1 VRLQA
6 SFLMRSLTTLWP
18 RCYREAM
25 NTSSESRRPNRLT
38 HETSPYLLQHASNP
52 VDWYPWGPEA
62 LQASKA
68 QNRPI
73 LLSVG
78 YSACHWC
85 HVMERESFENEAIA
99 SLMNRHFVC
108 IKVDRE
114 ERPELDEIYMQA
126 TVTLNHGQGGW
137 PMTVFLTP
145 DQEPFFAGT
154 YFPPDDRWGRPGFPS
169 LLKKIAEAW
178 EKDPAGLMSQAHQLT
193 ERLKN
198 ELKAV
203 SPVSVSISVL
213 DEAVTQ
219 FREDFDERHGGF
231 GGAPK
236 FPPSAGLSLLLRCY
250 RRTGESRTLQ
260 MVTRTLDAM
269 AAGGIYD
276 HIGGGF
282 ARYST
287 DERWLVPHF
296 EKMLYDN
303 ALLARTYLEAYQVTK
318 QASYRQVT
326 TEVLDYILREMTDP
340 AGGFYSATDADSE
353 GVEGKFF
360 VWTPAE
366 IQSVLQNAEDTRR
379 FCACYDISEQGN
391 WEHRSIPNR
400 LRPIEAVA
408 KELNL
413 TIDEL
418 HETIQR
424 VRPLL
429 YRARRERVPPG
440 LDDKI
445 ITAWNGMM
453 ISAMAEAGRVLGA
466 RRYIDGAM
474 RAADFLLLVHR
485 TSEGTLL
492 RTSRQGRAHLD
503 GVLEDYAYLAE
514 GLIDLYEA
522 SGQER
527 YLTAAL
533 QCGERMVESFR
544 DEDQGGFY
552 TTAKTHE
559 VLIIRAREGADGATP
574 SGNAVAV
581 SALARL
587 SFHYDRPDLR
597 EAAVEGIRAYGR
609 QMARHPRA
617 FAKSL
622 AVVDLLAEGPIE
634 LALVGAPNDPGFEA
648 LQFAVR
654 EVFLPH
660 RVIASGDG
668 ASLSSGHPLLA
679 GKGLVAGKAALYIC
693 RNFSCQRP
701 LTDPLEVAE
710 ALLSALRRTD
720 QTTKQTLLQGAA
732 LPGSASPEGTARYAA
747 RVVSQSRHDSRM
759 GHGYGRFGNSGL
771 TTSRLGFGTYRVDTR
786 EPEHRDAFKKALR
799 EGVNLIDTS
808 TNYMDGDSERLVGT
822 VLREM
827 IKSGELTREEVI
839 VVSKIG
845 YVQGDNLKQAEA
857 REQAGRP
864 YPDMVKYGEG
874 IWHCIHPEYLADQ
887 LTLSLDRL
895 GLATLDVCLLHNPE
909 YFLSEAAHHEGGDLA
924 ATRETFYR
932 RIERA
937 FAYFESQ
944 VATGRIRSYGVS
956 SNTVTAD
963 PSDSEAI
970 SLSRICDAARAAATS
985 QRQDRH
991 HFAVLQCPMNLYEAG
1006 AQLRPNTGVGQHETV
1021 LEVAQREGV
1030 AVLVNRP
1037 LNAMPTK
1044 KSGVLR
1050 LAEFPIEG
1058 DPVDFD
1064 RQCQTVATLEE
1075 EYRKTIAPT
1084 LPHSGQGMA
1093 PADFFPWAVEL
1104 TRVRPQLQG
1113 LEHWEQIEHQMI
1125 APHVNQV
1132 MQALSRQLTGTAA
1145 EQWEAWRDRYIPQL
1159 LTLLRGLRREATERS
1174 RAKTASVAAAL
1185 DPLLPEARRKE
1196 SLSRKALWVLAS
1208 TPGVTS
1214 VLNGMRSSA
1223 YVDDSME
1230 ILQWPAV
1237 SEVGRIYDTMT
1248 KVWK

>member
-1 VRLQA
+1 
-6 SFLMRSLTTLWP
+6 
-18 RCYREAM
+18 
-25 NTSSESRRPNRLT
+25 
-38 HETSPYLLQHASNP
+38 
-52 VDWYPWGPEA
+52 
-62 LQASKA
+62 
-68 QNRPI
+68 
-73 LLSVG
+73 
-78 YSACHWC
+78 
-85 HVMERESFENEAIA
+85 MERESFENEAIA

-114 ERPELDEIYMQA
+114 ERPDLDEIYMQA

-178 EKDPAGLMSQAHQLT
+178 EKDSAGLKSQARQLT

-203 SPVSVSISVL
+203 SPVSVSVSVL

-231 GGAPK
+231 GSAPK
-236 FPPSAGLSLLLRCY
+236 FPPSAGLALLLRCY

-269 AAGGIYD
+269 ADGGIYD

-360 VWTPAE
+360 VWTPTE

-379 FCACYDISEQGN
+379 FCACYDITDHGN

-400 LRPIEAVA
+400 LHPLETVA

-413 TIDEL
+413 TVDEL
-418 HETIQR
+418 YETIHR

-429 YRARRERVPPG
+429 YRARQERVPPG

-445 ITAWNGMM
+445 ITAWNGMV
-453 ISAMAEAGRVLGA
+453 ISAMAEAGRVLGIS
-466 RRYIDGAM
+466 RYIDGAM

-485 TSEGTLL
+485 TSQGTLL

-522 SGQER
+522 SGQEQ

-533 QCGERMVESFR
+533 QFGARMVESFR

-559 VLIIRAREGADGATP
+559 ALIIRAREGADGATP

-587 SFHYDRPDLR
+587 SFHYDRQDLR
-597 EAAVEGIRAYGR
+597 EAAIGGIRAYGR
-609 QMARHPRA
+609 QMVRYPRA

-622 AVVDLLAEGPIE
+622 AVVDLLAEGPTE
-634 LALVGAPNDPGFEA
+634 LAFVGASNDPRLEA
-648 LQFAVR
+648 LQLAVR
-654 EVFLPH
+654 GVFLPH
-660 RVIASGDG
+660 RVIASSDG
-668 ASLSSGHPLLA
+668 TGSPSNHPLLA
-679 GKGLVAGKAALYIC
+679 GKGLVEGKAALYIC

-710 ALLSALRRTD
+710 ALLSASRRTD
-720 QTTKQTLLQGAA
+720 QTTRQTLLQGTA

-747 RVVSQSRHDSRM
+747 RIVSQSRHDSRM
-759 GHGYGRFGNSGL
+759 EHGYSPFGNRGL

-786 EPEHRDAFKKALR
+786 EPEHREALKKALR

-808 TNYMDGDSERLVGT
+808 TNYMDGDSERLVGA
-822 VLREM
+822 VLSEL
-827 IKSGELTREEVI
+827 IKNGELAREEVI

-845 YVQGDNLKQAEA
+845 YVQGHNLKQAEA

-909 YFLSEAAHHEGGDLA
+909 YFLSESAHHEGGDLA
-924 ATRETFYR
+924 VARDDFYR
-932 RIERA
+932 RIEEA
-937 FAYFESQ
+937 FTFFESQ
-944 VATGRIRSYGVS
+944 VATGRIHYYGVS

-963 PSDSEAI
+963 PSNAEAT
-970 SLSRICDAARAAATS
+970 SLSRMCEAARAAAAS
-985 QRQDRH
+985 QGMDRH
-991 HFAVLQCPMNLYEAG
+991 HFTVLQCPMNLYEAG
-1006 AQLRPNTGVGQHETV
+1006 ALVTPNTGVDQHETV
-1021 LEVAQREGV
+1021 LEAAQREGI

-1037 LNAMPTK
+1037 LNTMPTK

-1050 LAEFPIEG
+1050 LADFPLEG
-1058 DPVDFD
+1058 DPVNFD

-1075 EYRKTIAPT
+1075 EYRKTIAPA
-1084 LPHSGQGMA
+1084 LQDIGQGMA
-1093 PADFFPWAVEL
+1093 PADFFTWAAEL

-1132 MQALSRQLTGTAA
+1132 MQALSRHLTGTAA
-1145 EQWEAWRDRYIPQL
+1145 EQWEAWRDRYVPQL
-1159 LTLLRGLRREATERS
+1159 LILLRGLRREATERS
-1174 RAKTASVAAAL
+1174 RAKTASVSAAL
-1185 DPLLPEARRKE
+1185 DPLLPETRRKE

-1214 VLNGMRSSA
+1214 VLNGMRSRD
-1223 YVDDSME
+1223 YVKDSLA
-1230 ILQWPAV
+1230 ILRWEAVPAV
-1237 SEVGRIYDTMT
+1237 RLLYEGVRPR
-1248 KVWK
+1248 

>member
-1 VRLQA
+1 MLTP
-6 SFLMRSLTTLWP
+6 SKSSRS
-18 RCYREAM
+18 
-25 NTSSESRRPNRLT
+25 NRLI

-62 LQASKA
+62 LRISKTN
-68 QNRPI
+68 NRPI

-99 SLMNRHFVC
+99 ALMNRHFVC

-114 ERPELDEIYMQA
+114 ERPDLDEIYMQA
-126 TVTLNHGQGGW
+126 TVSLNQGQGGW

-169 LLKKIAEAW
+169 LLKKVADAW
-178 EKDPAGLMSQAHQLT
+178 EQDAAGLRNQARQLT

-203 SPVSVSISVL
+203 SPVSVSVSLL

-219 FREDFDERHGGF
+219 FREHFDERHGGF
-231 GGAPK
+231 GSAPK

-250 RRTGESRTLQ
+250 RRTGDSRTLQ

-318 QASYRQVT
+318 QSSYRQVT
-326 TEVLDYILREMTDP
+326 TDVLDYILREMADP
-340 AGGFYSATDADSE
+340 TGGFYSATDADSE
-353 GVEGKFF
+353 GIEGKFF

-366 IQSVLQNAEDTRR
+366 IQTVLQNTEDSRR
-379 FCACYDISEQGN
+379 FCACYDITDPGN
-391 WEHRSIPNR
+391 WEHHSIPNR
-400 LRPIEAVA
+400 LRPIETIA

-418 HETIQR
+418 YETVHR

-429 YRARRERVPPG
+429 YRARQGRISPA

-453 ISAMAEAGRVLGA
+453 ISAMAEAGRVLGLA
-466 RRYIDGAM
+466 RYIDGAK
-474 RAADFLLLVHR
+474 RAADFLLRVHR
-485 TSEGTLL
+485 TSDGSLL

-503 GVLEDYAYLAE
+503 GVLEDYACLAE

-522 SGQER
+522 CGQER

-533 QCGERMVESFR
+533 QLGERMVGSFR
-544 DEDQGGFY
+544 DEDHGGFY

-559 VLIIRAREGADGATP
+559 TLIIRAREGADGATP

-587 SFHYDRPDLR
+587 SFHYDRHDLR
-597 EAAVEGIRAYGR
+597 EAATGGIRAYGR
-609 QMARHPRA
+609 PMTRYPRA

-622 AVVDLLAEGPIE
+622 AVVDLLTEGPIE
-634 LALVGAPNDPGFEA
+634 LAFVGAPGDPGLEA
-648 LQFAVR
+648 LQLAVR

-660 RVIASGDG
+660 RVIASSDG
-668 ASLSSGHPLLA
+668 TSMSSGHPLLA
-679 GKGLVAGKAALYIC
+679 GKGLLQGQSALYIC

-701 LTDPLEVAE
+701 LTDPREVAE
-710 ALLSALRRTD
+710 ALLATARRTNR
-720 QTTKQTLLQGAA
+720 TTQQTLLQGATLSGA
-732 LPGSASPEGTARYAA
+732 ASPEGTARYAA
-747 RVVSQSRHDSRM
+747 RIVTQSRHVGHM
-759 GHGYGRFGNSGL
+759 EHGYSRFGNSAL

-786 EPEHRDAFKKALR
+786 DIEHRDALKKALR

-808 TNYMDGDSERLVGT
+808 TNYMDGDSEQLVGA
-822 VLREM
+822 VLGELV
-827 IKSGELTREEVI
+827 KTGELTREEVI

-845 YVQGDNLKQAEA
+845 YVQGNNLKQAEA

-887 LTLSLDRL
+887 LSLSLDRL
-895 GLATLDVCLLHNPE
+895 GLTTLDVCLLHNPE
-909 YFLSEAAHHEGGDLA
+909 YFLSESSHHEGGDLTVA
-924 ATRETFYR
+924 RDTFYR
-932 RIERA
+932 RIEQA
-937 FAYFESQ
+937 FTFLESQ
-944 VATGRIRSYGVS
+944 VAAGRIQYYGVS

-963 PSDSEAI
+963 PSDAEAT
-970 SLSRICDAARAAATS
+970 SLSRICEAARAAAVA
-985 QRQDRH
+985 QDIDGH

-1006 AQLRPNTGVGQHETV
+1006 ALMTPNTGVDQRETV
-1021 LEVAQREGV
+1021 LQVARREGI

-1037 LNAMPTK
+1037 LNAMPAK

-1050 LAEFPIEG
+1050 LVDFPIEG
-1058 DPVDFD
+1058 EPIDFD
-1064 RQCQTVATLEE
+1064 RQCQMVGALEE
-1075 EYRKTIAPT
+1075 EYRKTIALALQPA
-1084 LPHSGQGMA
+1084 QGMA
-1093 PADFFPWAVEL
+1093 PADFFTWAVEL
-1104 TRVRPQLQG
+1104 TRVRPQIQG
-1113 LEHWEQIEHQMI
+1113 LEHWEQIEQQMI

-1132 MQALSRQLTGTAA
+1132 MQMLSRHLAGTAA
-1145 EQWEAWRDRYIPQL
+1145 EQWEAWRDRYVPQL

-1174 RAKTASVAAAL
+1174 RAKTALVSATL
-1185 DPLLPEARRKE
+1185 NPLLPEARQKE

-1208 TPGVTS
+1208 TPGVTC
-1214 VLNGMRSSA
+1214 VLNGMRSPA
-1223 YVDDSME
+1223 YADDSLAIMGWE
-1230 ILQWPAV
+1230 PLMGVNRVFEGMAQRE
-1237 SEVGRIYDTMT
+1237 SSLS
-1248 KVWK
+1248 

>member
-1 VRLQA
+1 MQA
-6 SFLMRSLTTLWP
+6 
-18 RCYREAM
+18 A
-25 NTSSESRRPNRLT
+25 
-38 HETSPYLLQHASNP
+38 
-52 VDWYPWGPEA
+52 
-62 LQASKA
+62 KA

-73 LLSVG
+73 LLSIG

-99 SLMNRHFVC
+99 ALMNQHFVC

-114 ERPELDEIYMQA
+114 ERPDLDEIYMQA

-169 LLKKIAEAW
+169 LLKKIADAW
-178 EKDPAGLMSQAHQLT
+178 EQDAAGLMNQARQLT

-198 ELKAV
+198 ELKTV
-203 SPVSVSISVL
+203 SPVSVSVSIL

-231 GGAPK
+231 GSAPK
-236 FPPSAGLSLLLRCY
+236 FPPSAGLALLLRCY
-250 RRTGESRTLQ
+250 RRTGASRTLQ

-318 QASYRQVT
+318 QTSYRQVT
-326 TEVLDYILREMTDP
+326 TEVLDYILREMTDS

-366 IQSVLQNAEDTRR
+366 VQAVLQNAEDTRR
-379 FCACYDISEQGN
+379 FCACYDITDQGN

-400 LRPIEAVA
+400 LRPIDAVV

-418 HETIQR
+418 SETIQR

-429 YRARRERVPPG
+429 YRARQERVPPG

-453 ISAMAEAGRVLGA
+453 ISAMAEAGRVLGVS
-466 RRYIDGAM
+466 RYIAGAM
-474 RAADFLLLVHR
+474 KAADFLLQVHR

-492 RTSRQGRAHLD
+492 RTSRQSRAHLA

-522 SGQER
+522 SAQER

-533 QCGERMVESFR
+533 QLGERIVESFQ
-544 DEDQGGFY
+544 DEDHGGFY

-559 VLIIRAREGADGATP
+559 TLIVRAREGADGATP
-574 SGNAVAV
+574 SGNSVAV

-587 SFHYDRPDLR
+587 SFHYGRQDLR
-597 EAAVEGIRAYGR
+597 DAAIGGIRAYGR
-609 QMARHPRA
+609 QIARYPRA

-622 AVVDLLAEGPIE
+622 AVVDLLAAGPIE
-634 LALVGAPNDPGFEA
+634 LAFVGAPNDPGLEA
-648 LQFAVR
+648 LQLAVR

-668 ASLSSGHPLLA
+668 TGTPSGHPLLA
-679 GKGLVAGKAALYIC
+679 GKGLVEGKAALYIC
-693 RNFSCQRP
+693 RDFSCQRP
-701 LTDPLEVAE
+701 ITDPQEVTE
-710 ALLSALRRTD
+710 ALQSAFQRTN
-720 QTTKQTLLQGAA
+720 QPTEQTLLQGAA
-732 LPGSASPEGTARYAA
+732 LSGSASPEGTARYAE
-747 RVVSQSRHDSRM
+747 RIVSQSRHDGRM
-759 GHGYGRFGNSGL
+759 EHGYGQFGKTGL

-786 EPEHRDAFKKALR
+786 EPEHRDALKKALR

-808 TNYMDGDSERLVGT
+808 TNYMDGDSERLVGS
-822 VLREM
+822 VLREL
-827 IKSGELTREEVI
+827 IKGGELSREEVI

-845 YVQGDNLKQAEA
+845 YVQGHNLKQAEA

-909 YFLSEAAHHEGGDLA
+909 YFLSEAAHHAGGDLA
-924 ATRETFYR
+924 VAREAFYR
-932 RIERA
+932 RIEQA
-937 FAYFESQ
+937 FTFFESQ
-944 VATGRIRSYGVS
+944 VAAGRIRYYGVS

-963 PSDSEAI
+963 PSDAEAI
-970 SLSRICDAARAAATS
+970 SLSRMCDAARAAAAS
-985 QRQDRH
+985 QGMEHH
-991 HFAVLQCPMNLYEAG
+991 HFAVLQCPMNLYETG
-1006 AQLRPNTGVGQHETV
+1006 ALVTPNTGMDQRETV
-1021 LEVAQREGV
+1021 LEVAQREGI

-1050 LAEFPIEG
+1050 LADFPIEG

-1064 RQCQTVATLEE
+1064 RQCRAVGVLED
-1075 EYRKTIAPT
+1075 EYRKAIAPA
-1084 LPHSGQGMA
+1084 LQHSGQGMA
-1093 PADFFPWAVEL
+1093 PADFFTWAVEL
-1104 TRVRPQLQG
+1104 TRVRPQIQG

-1125 APHVNQV
+1125 APHINQV
-1132 MQALSRQLTGTAA
+1132 MQALSRHLTGTAA
-1145 EQWEAWRDRYIPQL
+1145 EQWEAWRDRYVPQL
-1159 LTLLRGLRREATERS
+1159 LTLLGGLRREATERS
-1174 RAKTASVAAAL
+1174 RAKTASVSAIL
-1185 DPLLPEARRKE
+1185 DPLVA
-1196 SLSRKALWVLAS
+1196 
-1208 TPGVTS
+1208 
-1214 VLNGMRSSA
+1214 
-1223 YVDDSME
+1223 
-1230 ILQWPAV
+1230 
-1237 SEVGRIYDTMT
+1237 
-1248 KVWK
+1248 